1 MSSEQYQRTVNSL
14 DKEIADLEKKKAAKD
29 KEVATLQGKINT
41 LKKSINS
48 HTSASTLNNK
58 MRQIATHES
67 DQAKKSQDSAELGKK
82 IAEKRKKRAEAYLKL
97 QKEQQNE
104 QKKQDKANRQIQASY
119 EARIKELQQQISQ
132 PVVTSA
138 STPIAADEEYD
149 VFVSHAYED
158 KESFVDEF
166 VEALRNQ
173 GLKVWYDTNK
183 LKWGDSMREKIDR
196 GLAKSRYG
204 VVILS
209 PNYIAEHKYW
219 TKAELNGL
227 FQVETVNGKTILPIW
242 HNLTKK
248 QVVEYSPIIADRKAM
263 TTASMTPEEIAAELK
278 ELRNSFKVTLITSP
292 LLYHSIRKEQEKY
305 ANISCFL
312 RLFFAFLLWEL
323 RKRIQFLVGQ
333 FAVHIAVS
341 CILRLCFPDLKCG
354 ICVNRRSTANT
365 HIIGFDPL
373 PDEL

>member
-1 MSSEQYQRTVNSL
+1 MSSEQYQRTVKSL

-29 KEVATLQGKINT
+29 REVANLQGKINT

-48 HTSASTLNNK
+48 HTSASTLNSK
-58 MRQIATHES
+58 MRQIAIHES
-67 DQAKKSQDSAELGKK
+67 DQAKKSQDSADLGKK
-82 IAEKRKKRAEAYLKL
+82 IAEKRKKRAEAYLRL

-104 QKKQDKANRQIQASY
+104 QKKQDKVNQQIQASY
-119 EARIKELQQQISQ
+119 EARIKELQQQLLQ
-132 PVVTSA
+132 PVVTTTT
-138 STPIAADEEYD
+138 TPIAADEEYD

-173 GLKVWYDTNK
+173 ELKVWYDMDK

-263 TTASMTPEEIAAELK
+263 TTALMTPEEIAAELK
-278 ELRNSFKVTLITSP
+278 ELF
-292 LLYHSIRKEQEKY
+292 
-305 ANISCFL
+305 
-312 RLFFAFLLWEL
+312 
-323 RKRIQFLVGQ
+323 
-333 FAVHIAVS
+333 
-341 CILRLCFPDLKCG
+341 
-354 ICVNRRSTANT
+354 TAEDT
-365 HIIGFDPL
+365 E
-373 PDEL
+373 DENNG

>member
-1 MSSEQYQRTVNSL
+1 MSSEQYQRMVNSF
-14 DKEIADLEKKKAAKD
+14 DKEIADLEKKKATKD

-48 HTSASTLNNK
+48 HTSTSTLNSK
-58 MRQIATHES
+58 MRQIATYES
-67 DQAKKSQDSAELGKK
+67 DQARKGQDSAELGKK
-82 IAEKRKKRAEAYLKL
+82 IAEKRKKRSDAYLKL

-104 QKKQDKANRQIQASY
+104 QRKQDKANREIQASY
-119 EARIKELQQQISQ
+119 ETRIKELQQQLSM
-132 PVVTSA
+132 PVVTKA
-138 STPIAADEEYD
+138 TPPMVADEEYD

-158 KESFVDEF
+158 KKSFVDEF

-173 GLKVWYDTNK
+173 GLKVWYDTDK

-248 QVVEYSPIIADRKAM
+248 QVIEYSPIIADRKAM

-278 ELRNSFKVTLITSP
+278 ELFVPNKTE
-292 LLYHSIRKEQEKY
+292 KEE
-305 ANISCFL
+305 N
-312 RLFFAFLLWEL
+312 
-323 RKRIQFLVGQ
+323 G
-333 FAVHIAVS
+333 
-341 CILRLCFPDLKCG
+341 
-354 ICVNRRSTANT
+354 
-365 HIIGFDPL
+365 
-373 PDEL
+373 

>member
-29 KEVATLQGKINT
+29 REVANLQGKINT

-48 HTSASTLNNK
+48 HTSASTLNSK
-58 MRQIATHES
+58 MRQIAIHES
-67 DQAKKSQDSAELGKK
+67 DQAKKSQDSADLGKK
-82 IAEKRKKRAEAYLKL
+82 IAEKRKKRAEAYLRL

-104 QKKQDKANRQIQASY
+104 QKKQDKVNQQIQASY
-119 EARIKELQQQISQ
+119 EARIKELQQQLLQ
-132 PVVTSA
+132 PVVTTTT
-138 STPIAADEEYD
+138 TPIAADEEYD

-173 GLKVWYDTNK
+173 ELKVWYDMDK

-263 TTASMTPEEIAAELK
+263 TTALMTPEEIAAESK
-278 ELRNSFKVTLITSP
+278 ELF
-292 LLYHSIRKEQEKY
+292 
-305 ANISCFL
+305 
-312 RLFFAFLLWEL
+312 
-323 RKRIQFLVGQ
+323 
-333 FAVHIAVS
+333 
-341 CILRLCFPDLKCG
+341 
-354 ICVNRRSTANT
+354 TAEDT
-365 HIIGFDPL
+365 E
-373 PDEL
+373 DENNG